1 MEHVTG
7 QPVIAAASFTDR
19 RAVRRAAQGGDGVHG
34 VAGRDQGLLLG
45 HPPGQPP
52 VPGAEE
58 GVGTAGADR
67 GFAESSA
74 QVGVAAARGPA

>member
-1 MEHVTG
+1 VDDGEH
-7 QPVIAAASFTDR
+7 R
-19 RAVRRAAQGGDGVHG
+19 
-34 VAGRDQGLLLG
+34 VAGRDQGFLLG

-67 GFAESSA
+67 GFA
-74 QVGVAAARGPA
+74 